1 MRNAVMNAAAGWCW
15 LSCIDMGVPSAG
27 LVGASLSAYLP
38 KPQPR
43 LPINPAASARSR
55 SALRAGG
62 WPPLVGGRLIASL
75 TGRGSL
81 VPTAA
86 TGKNGRYPPRDRHG
100 RTRSW
105 PAGTLRTSG
114 SGFCCCA
121 MRWGGSP
128 GCVDHWLR
136 SVVGLGC
143 VETLLVFIQLE
154 IDLA

>member
-1 MRNAVMNAAAGWCW
+1 MVLAELHRYGCPIRWSGWGES
-15 LSCIDMGVPSAG
+15 LGLPSKTPTPTPNQPR
-27 LVGASLSAYLP
+27 SLSP
-38 KPQPR
+38 VQVCTPCR
-43 LPINPAASARSR
+43 WVAAVGRR
-55 SALRAGG
+55 GG
-62 WPPLVGGRLIASL
+62 LIASL